1 MHRRIFTPP
10 MSKLPAPLQPLLT
23 KQEVAARFGGV
34 SIRFVDELL
43 ARRILPKI
51 KLGRKLVR
59 IPSQAVENYLAAHT
73 REAAHK

>member
-1 MHRRIFTPP
+1 
-10 MSKLPAPLQPLLT
+10 MSKPPAPLQPPLT
-23 KQEVAARFGGV
+23 KQQVAARFGGV

-59 IPSQAVENYLAAHT
+59 IPSQAVEDYLASHT
-73 REAAHK
+73 REAAVRK